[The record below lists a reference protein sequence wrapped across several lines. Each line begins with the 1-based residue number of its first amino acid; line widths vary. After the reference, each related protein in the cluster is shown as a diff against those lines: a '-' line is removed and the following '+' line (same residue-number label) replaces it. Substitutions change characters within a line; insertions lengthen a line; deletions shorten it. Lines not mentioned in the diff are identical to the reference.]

1 MLFQP
6 FFINSNIITNK
17 SSLISY
23 DSFLTAIAGNTGNS
37 YITYALL
44 KELGISELKDEF
56 HNKNLCGY
64 LLCCDC
70 PMQKLCNNNISN
82 AYDFQDMINES
93 F

>member
-56 HNKNLCGY
+56 HI
-64 LLCCDC
+64 
-70 PMQKLCNNNISN
+70 QNIYETHLKEFHIQN
-82 AYDFQDMINES
+82 IYEQQIL
-93 F
+93 